1 MSDNRRPIQARST
14 RWAATITARLVERDI
29 TPNQIST
36 ASVGFAGLG
45 ALALLADTGFWSS
58 LVCIL
63 AIQLRLLCNL
73 FDGMVAIEGGR
84 QSALGSLYNE
94 FPDRLADSLLIVSLG
109 YACGLP
115 ALGWFAALAAA
126 LTAYVRVFG
135 GSIGLPQRF
144 SGPMAKQHRMA
155 VMTGSLALNA
165 LESLLFGTHHCLAV
179 GLWIIGIGSAITC
192 VTRSLR
198 LARDIQAS
206 HPTEPAQTLYSQ
218 PEGGAHVDQ

>member
-1 MSDNRRPIQARST
+1 MSDNRRPISARST
-14 RWAATITARLVERDI
+14 RWAASITAELVKRRI
-29 TPNQIST
+29 TPNQISV
-36 ASVGFAGLG
+36 ASIGFASLG
-45 ALALLADTGFWSS
+45 ALVLLVDIGFWAS
-58 LVCIL
+58 LVCVL

-73 FDGMVAIEGGR
+73 FDGMVAIEGGK

-94 FPDRLADSLLIVSLG
+94 FPDRIADTLLIVSLG
-109 YACGLP
+109 YGCGLP

-155 VMTGSLALNA
+155 VMTGSLVLNA
-165 LESLLFGTHHCLAV
+165 LESLLLGSHYSLAAGVWIIAV
-179 GLWIIGIGSAITC
+179 GSVITC

-198 LARDIQAS
+198 LARDIQAKP
-206 HPTEPAQTLYSQ
+206 PTEHVQASETQ
-218 PEGGAHVDQ
+218 GGAHVDQ